1 MEPKFWGRGAEPV
14 SWLLVLLSAIYL
26 AGLLVEARRARAAR
40 SRLLH
45 VVHINGTRGKST
57 VCRLIDAGLRAGGLR
72 VFCKTTGTDPM
83 TIDVENREEPLVRR
97 GKANIKEQIGIL
109 CRAAGQGAQ
118 VLVIECMALQP
129 ELQYTVQHRI
139 LQADVGVITN
149 VRRDHT
155 DVMGET
161 LPEICDALCNTV
173 PKNGV
178 LFTAEQGQAERLASA
193 AQRLGSRF
201 FPVRP
206 RGDEPEFDFA
216 ENIALALAVCE
227 HLGVDRAAA
236 LAGMAGYKRD
246 PYALTVHRLCGGV
259 FINGL
264 SINDIQSTCMV
275 WRQLRDKHHWQDK
288 RLILLV
294 NNRADRGSRTQDML
308 RVCLELA
315 PAEVWL
321 LGATHGYMKLNL
333 ARRLPGAGVTVFKR
347 AADID
352 FTALQEGCAVFAVGN
367 IAGEGR
373 ALMARVR
380 EEGTAYV

>member
-1 MEPKFWGRGAEPV
+1 M
-14 SWLLVLLSAIYL
+14 SWLLVLFSLVYL
-26 AGLLVEARRARAAR
+26 TMLLAEAYRARTARRK
-40 SRLLH
+40 LLH

-83 TIDVENREEPLVRR
+83 TIDIHNREEPLRRR

-109 CRAAGQGAQ
+109 CRAAAQDAQ

-129 ELQYTVQHRI
+129 ELQYTAQHRI

-161 LPEICDALCNTV
+161 LEEICDTLCNTV
-173 PKNGV
+173 PRNGA
-178 LFTAEQGQAERLASA
+178 LFTTEREQAPRMAAS
-193 AQRLGSRF
+193 AQRLGSGF
-201 FPVRP
+201 YPISP
-206 RGDEPEFDFA
+206 RGDEPGFDFA

-227 HLGVDRAAA
+227 HLGVDRAVA
-236 LAGMAGYKRD
+236 LAGMAHYKRD
-246 PYALTVHRLCGGV
+246 PYALTIHRLHGCAFV
-259 FINGL
+259 NGL

-275 WRQLRDKHHWQDK
+275 WRKLRDRHGWQDK

-308 RVCLELA
+308 RVCVELA
-315 PAEVWL
+315 PSQVWL
-321 LGATHGYMKLNL
+321 LGAAGGYMRRNL
-333 ARRLPGAGVTVFKR
+333 ARSLPGANVTAFR
-347 AADID
+347 QAAELELSDLGED
-352 FTALQEGCAVFAVGN
+352 CVLFAVGN

-373 ALMARVR
+373 TLMARVR
-380 EEGTAYV
+380 EEGEEYV